1 MRTVLRT
8 VLAGFLVGALGLG
21 SAWAGASLTQPAA
34 PGAAS
39 ADLDTALAAVLD
51 GDAQVG
57 DVQVGDVLGGDVQG
71 AAPARPASPADA
83 APTAT
88 PPAEGAAIAA
98 GERLPDGWF
107 RAGTAVRSLVPP
119 AERWKQADE
128 CRGQAP
134 EQLYTPL
141 TPDGCL
147 ITFDMRW
154 ADGVDEANPIEVRAA
169 AIGNGEDAVV
179 IAVMDVVGYM
189 AAYPATGCADCG
201 IAQITARLSDE
212 LGIPADRFVIS
223 STHTHAAPTTIAD
236 GPTWYYEHVRDQV
249 LEAIRAATADAAA
262 NPPVRV
268 ETGATLAKA
277 FNTDR
282 RIVDRAVPDYELGW
296 LRAFVPA
303 PGGNP
308 GSGAGSGER
317 TILTMGNFAVHP
329 TIRAGNAELHS
340 GFVGPFARRL
350 NERLGGE
357 GLFFPG
363 GLGDQ
368 RVDRGFGVDGHG
380 IGLADLIVDDIE
392 RGGHVLATNDIAV
405 ARAEVQI
412 PVENQFFVGALAT
425 GYAVRDILPPFGG
438 GPLAVE
444 VRKGGANAPVCVG
457 AGEVHVVGPVS
468 AIRLGEQP
476 PAGKVDLGPEYRL
489 PVAADNVVLV
499 QGPGE
504 MFAEMGL
511 IVKDALSR
519 SSNVLFASMAND
531 TLGYMMPAN
540 TYDLFA
546 SQGGGLIG
554 NNLRT
559 SNYEEALSL
568 GRCSGEIVMKAM
580 LELGVELGVMGEG
593 EGP

>member
-1 MRTVLRT
+1 V
-8 VLAGFLVGALGLG
+8 
-21 SAWAGASLTQPAA
+21 
-34 PGAAS
+34 
-39 ADLDTALAAVLD
+39 
-51 GDAQVG
+51 
-57 DVQVGDVLGGDVQG
+57 
-71 AAPARPASPADA
+71 
-83 APTAT
+83 
-88 PPAEGAAIAA
+88 
-98 GERLPDGWF
+98 
-107 RAGTAVRSLVPP
+107 
-119 AERWKQADE
+119 
-128 CRGQAP
+128 
-134 EQLYTPL
+134 
-141 TPDGCL
+141 
-147 ITFDMRW
+147 
-154 ADGVDEANPIEVRAA
+154 
-169 AIGNGEDAVV
+169 
-179 IAVMDVVGYM
+179 
-189 AAYPATGCADCG
+189 
-201 IAQITARLSDE
+201 
-212 LGIPADRFVIS
+212 
-223 STHTHAAPTTIAD
+223 
-236 GPTWYYEHVRDQV
+236 
-249 LEAIRAATADAAA
+249 A

-268 ETGATLAKA
+268 ETGAVAAKPYA
-277 FNTDR
+277 TDR

-317 TILTMGNFAVHP
+317 TILTMGNYAVHTQSRP
-329 TIRAGNAELHS
+329 GREIHS
-340 GFVGPFARRL
+340 GLVGPFARHL
-350 NERLGGE
+350 NEQLGGE
-357 GLFFPG
+357 GIFFPS

-368 RVDRGFGVDGHG
+368 HISGAGYGVVGQG
-380 IGLADLIVDDIE
+380 VGLADLIVGDVA
-392 RGGHVLATNDIAV
+392 RGGHTLETNDIAV
-405 ARAEVQI
+405 VRTEVQI

>member
-1 MRTVLRT
+1 VRTVVRT
-8 VLAGFLVGALGLG
+8 MLAGFLVGALGLG
-21 SAWAGASLTQPAA
+21 SAWAGAILTQP
-34 PGAAS
+34 PTEAAS
-39 ADLDTALAAVLD
+39 DATIDAVLESVISGSA
-51 GDAQVG
+51 GDE
-57 DVQVGDVLGGDVQG
+57 
-71 AAPARPASPADA
+71 APAEVEDA
-83 APTAT
+83 EIDGSVTV
-88 PPAEGAAIAA
+88 A

-119 AERWKQADE
+119 ADRWKQAEE
-128 CRGQAP
+128 CQGQAP

-154 ADGVDEANPIEVRAA
+154 ADGVDDDNPIEVRAA
-169 AIGNGEDAVV
+169 AIGNGEDTVV
-179 IAVMDVVGYM
+179 VAVMDLVGYM
-189 AAYPATGCADCG
+189 AAYPVTGCADCG
-201 IAQITARLSDE
+201 IAQITETLAGE
-212 LGIPADRFVIS
+212 LGIAAENFVIS
-223 STHTHAAPTTIAD
+223 SSHTHAAPTTIAD
-236 GPTWYYEHVRDQV
+236 GPTWYYEHVRDQMSD
-249 LEAIRAATADAAA
+249 AIRAAVAAA
-262 NPPVRV
+262 AENPPARI
-268 ETGATLAKA
+268 ETGATLAKP

-296 LRAFVPA
+296 LRAYVPA
-303 PGGNP
+303 RGDNTGPGV
-308 GSGAGSGER
+308 GASGET

-329 TIRAGNAELHS
+329 TIRTSNAELHS
-340 GFVGPFARRL
+340 GFVGPFAHRL
-350 NERLGGE
+350 AERLGGE

-368 RVDRGFGVDGHG
+368 RVDRGYGVNGHG
-380 IGLADLIVDDIE
+380 YGLADLIVEDIE
-392 RGGHVLATNDIAV
+392 RGGQVLQSNDVAV
-405 ARAEVQI
+405 ARTEVQI
-412 PVENQFFVGALAT
+412 PVENQFFAAALAS
-425 GYAVRDILPPFGG
+425 GYAVRDITPPFGG
-438 GPLAVE
+438 GPLAVT
-444 VRKGGANAPVCVG
+444 VTKGGANKPVCEG

-476 PAGKVDLGPEYRL
+476 PAGKQELGEEYAL
-489 PVAADNVVLV
+489 PVEADNVVLV

-504 MFAEMGL
+504 MFASMGL

-519 SSNVLFASMAND
+519 SGNVLIASMAND

-540 TYDLFA
+540 QYDLFA
-546 SQGGGLIG
+546 SQGMGLVG
-554 NNLRT
+554 NAAKT

>member
-8 VLAGFLVGALGLG
+8 LLAGFLVGALGLG
-21 SAWAGASLTQPAA
+21 SAWAGAVLTQPAGERRA
-34 PGAAS
+34 GAGG
-39 ADLDTALAAVLD
+39 AVGEL
-51 GDAQVG
+51 GDA
-57 DVQVGDVLGGDVQG
+57 LGMAAELAGGERG
-71 AAPARPASPADA
+71 AAPAGRLDAERVDAGRADA
-83 APTAT
+83 GRVGGSGTGEETA
-88 PPAEGAAIAA
+88 AVAG
-98 GERLPDGWF
+98 GERLSDGWF

-119 AERWKQADE
+119 ADRWKQADE

-141 TPDGCL
+141 VPDGCL
-147 ITFDMRW
+147 ITFDMLW

-169 AIGNGEDAVV
+169 ALGNGEDLVV
-179 IAVMDVVGYM
+179 IAVMDLVGYM
-189 AAYPATGCADCG
+189 AAYPLTSCRDCG
-201 IAQITARLSDE
+201 IAQIAETLSGE
-212 LGIPADRFVIS
+212 LGVPADRFVIS

-249 LEAIRAATADAAA
+249 LDAIRAAVAEAAA

-303 PGGNP
+303 AGGNP
-308 GSGAGSGER
+308 AGAGEE
-317 TILTMGNFAVHP
+317 TIFTLGNFAVHP

-340 GFVGPFARRL
+340 GFVGPFARRI

-357 GLFFPG
+357 GVFFPG

-368 RVDRGFGVDGHG
+368 RVDRGYGVNGHG
-380 IGLADLIVDDIE
+380 IGLADLIADDVE
-392 RGGHVLATNDIAV
+392 RGGHVLASNDIAV
-405 ARAEVQI
+405 ARTDVKI
-412 PVENQFFVGALAT
+412 PVENQFFAGALAT

-438 GPLAVE
+438 GPLTVS
-444 VRKGGANAPVCVG
+444 VTKGGANAPVCTS
-457 AGEVHVVGPVS
+457 AAALHVVGPVS
-468 AIRLGEQP
+468 VIRLGERP
-476 PAGKVDLGPEYRL
+476 PPGKQDLGPEYRL
-489 PVAADNVVLV
+489 PVEADNVVLV

-504 MFAEMGL
+504 MFASMGL

-519 SSNVLFASMAND
+519 SSNVLFTSMAND

-540 TYDLFA
+540 QYDLFA
-546 SQGGGLIG
+546 SQGLGLVG
-554 NNLRT
+554 NVT
-559 SNYEEALSL
+559 KTWNYEEALSL

-580 LELGVELGVMGEG
+580 LELGAELGVMGEG

>member
-1 MRTVLRT
+1 VRTVLRT

-21 SAWAGASLTQPAA
+21 SAWAGATLTQPATQPTSA
-34 PGAAS
+34 VDDLVGALGEEAGGEAAVPRPGEPGAVAPVH
-39 ADLDTALAAVLD
+39 AD
-51 GDAQVG
+51 DAHG
-57 DVQVGDVLGGDVQG
+57 SGTL
-71 AAPARPASPADA
+71 
-83 APTAT
+83 
-88 PPAEGAAIAA
+88 

-119 AERWKQADE
+119 ADRWKQADE

-141 TPDGCL
+141 VPDGCL
-147 ITFDMRW
+147 ITFDMLW
-154 ADGVDEANPIEVRAA
+154 ADGVDEENPIEVRAA

-179 IAVMDVVGYM
+179 IAVMDLVGYM
-189 AAYPATGCADCG
+189 ASYPITGCDDCG
-201 IAQITARLSDE
+201 IAQITESVGAE
-212 LGIPADRFVIS
+212 LGLPADRFVIS
-223 STHTHAAPTTIAD
+223 SSHTHAAPTTIAD
-236 GPTWYYEHVRDQV
+236 GPVWYYEHVRDQV
-249 LEAIRAATADAAA
+249 SDALRAAVAAA
-262 NPPVRV
+262 NENPPVRI
-268 ETGATLAKA
+268 ETGATLAKP

-308 GSGAGSGER
+308 GPGAGRSGEE

-350 NERLGGE
+350 HERLGGE

-368 RVDRGFGVDGHG
+368 RVDRGFGVNGHG
-380 IGLADLIVDDIE
+380 IGLADLIVDDVE
-392 RGGHVLATNDIAV
+392 RGGHVLSTNDIAV
-405 ARAEVQI
+405 ARTDVAI
-412 PVENQFFVGALAT
+412 PVENQFFVGAMAT

-444 VRKGGANAPVCVG
+444 VTKGGANVPVCVG

-476 PAGKVDLGPEYRL
+476 PPGKQVLGEEYAL

-504 MFAEMGL
+504 MFASMGL

-519 SSNVLFASMAND
+519 SSNVLIASMAND

-540 TYDLFA
+540 QYDLFA
-546 SQGGGLIG
+546 SQGMGLVG
-554 NNLRT
+554 NIAKT